1 MLSILRRHKGYIDD
15 NLYIGSYLHV
25 KTEKNIS
32 YNLLCKKLGNE
43 DLFIVVKFRGI
54 KGQFLVPNLSDPR
67 CQGGLNI
74 DDAGAWDMPNPD
86 FSHEDWK
93 KVIKLFTE
101 EDIEIEQK
109 VGVVR
114 WYS

>member
-1 MLSILRRHKGYIDD
+1 MSLDD
-15 NLYIGSYLHV
+15 NLYIGSYLLV

-32 YNLLCKKLGNE
+32 YDLFYKKLGNE
-43 DLFIVVKFRGI
+43 NLFRVI
-54 KGQFLVPNLSDPR
+54 KITGVPGQFLVPNLSDPR

-74 DDAGAWDMPNPD
+74 KDAGVWDMPNPD
-86 FSHEDWK
+86 FSHEVWR
-93 KVIKLFTE
+93 KVIRLFTE
-101 EDIEIEQK
+101 EGIEIEHK